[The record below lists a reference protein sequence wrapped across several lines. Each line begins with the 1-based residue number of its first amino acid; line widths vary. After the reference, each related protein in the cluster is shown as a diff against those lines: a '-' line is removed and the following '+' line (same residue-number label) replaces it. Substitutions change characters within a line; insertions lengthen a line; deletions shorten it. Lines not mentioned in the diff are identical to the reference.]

1 MELDDKKIKR
11 QQLASKVASVIKDLK
26 RIRSQATLIEMN
38 DHTRG
43 LDRSMNELLKVKK
56 GLLKD
61 E

>member
-26 RIRSQATLIEMN
+26 RIRSQVTLIEMN

-43 LDRSMNELLKVKK
+43 LDLSMNELLKVKK

>member
-26 RIRSQATLIEMN
+26 RIRSQVALIEMN

-43 LDRSMNELLKVKK
+43 LDLSMNELLKVKK